1 MGPGRCEIGVQ
12 FVTSE
17 ARTPASICISLLTF
31 NLEDSSAFRN
41 NLDFETNLIMSN
53 LELPQLN
60 VPEVEHRL
68 LSVSHALL

>member
-1 MGPGRCEIGVQ
+1 
-12 FVTSE
+12 
-17 ARTPASICISLLTF
+17 
-31 NLEDSSAFRN
+31 
-41 NLDFETNLIMSN
+41 MSN